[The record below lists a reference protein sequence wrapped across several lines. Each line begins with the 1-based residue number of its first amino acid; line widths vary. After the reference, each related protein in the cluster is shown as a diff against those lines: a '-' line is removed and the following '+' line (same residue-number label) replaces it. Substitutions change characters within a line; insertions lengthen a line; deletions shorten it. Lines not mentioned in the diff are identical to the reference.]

1 MKTLKAKCAWCHEV
15 VKVSQPREYKTCK
28 CGRIG
33 LDFGDGYYYRIIGSP
48 SDFDKK
54 FDEENGIKRFE
65 SFKSETPETKEHEVD
80 TVYGA
85 PILPA
90 DLLIDNV
97 TGWFEEKG
105 LHDVKMQMVKTVEE
119 LGELAHE
126 ISRGNTESRELVDA
140 LGDIIVTII
149 GLCHH
154 LNIPF
159 EAALS
164 LAWNEI
170 KDRKGKVINGS
181 FVKDILREEGEK

>member
-1 MKTLKAKCAWCHEV
+1 MKSLKAKCAWCHEV
-15 VKVSQPREYKTCK
+15 VEVSRPGEFKTCK
-28 CGRIG
+28 CGKIG

-48 SDFDKK
+48 SDFDTK

-65 SFKSETPETKEHEVD
+65 AFKSETPELEEHEID
-80 TVYGA
+80 TVFGA

-105 LHDVKMQMVKTVEE
+105 LHDVNMQALKMFEE
-119 LGELAHE
+119 AGEICHE
-126 ISRGNTESRELVDA
+126 LTRGRTDTKELVDA
-140 LGDIIVTII
+140 LGDTIVTII

-181 FVKDILREEGEK
+181 FVKESE

>member
-1 MKTLKAKCAWCHEV
+1 MKTLKAKCAWCHDIVEV
-15 VKVSQPREYKTCK
+15 SKLGEYKTCK
-28 CGRIG
+28 CGKIG
-33 LDFGDGYYYRIIGSP
+33 LDFGDGYYYRIIGNP

-65 SFKSETPETKEHEVD
+65 VFKPETPELEEHEVD
-80 TVYGA
+80 TVFGA
-85 PILPA
+85 PILSA

-105 LHDVKMQMVKTVEE
+105 LHDVNMQALKMFEE
-119 LGELAHE
+119 AGEICHE
-126 ISRGNTESRELVDA
+126 LTRGHTTSKELVDA
-140 LGDIIVTII
+140 LGDTIVTII

-181 FVKDILREEGEK
+181 FVKESK

>member
-1 MKTLKAKCAWCHEV
+1 MKTLKAKCAWCHDVVEV
-15 VKVSQPREYKTCK
+15 SHLREYKTCK
-28 CGRIG
+28 CGKIG
-33 LDFGDGYYYRIIGSP
+33 LDFGDGYYCRMNGNP

-65 SFKSETPETKEHEVD
+65 PLVLETPELEEYEAD
-80 TVYGA
+80 TVFGA

-105 LHDVKMQMVKTVEE
+105 LHDVNMQALKMFEE
-119 LGELAHE
+119 AGEICHE
-126 ISRGNTESRELVDA
+126 LTRGHTSSKELVDA
-140 LGDIIVTII
+140 LGDTIVTII

-159 EAALS
+159 RAALS
-164 LAWNEI
+164 LAWDEI
-170 KDRKGKVINGS
+170 KDRKGKVVNGS
-181 FVKDILREEGEK
+181 FVKEEK